1 MSPWVSWDTQLW
13 LLELPGKGF
22 NFKDVRRLRPRE
34 EAMRLCPRRAQLR
47 SQATASVTH
56 QTGDDDLL
64 AFAAS

>member
-22 NFKDVRRLRPRE
+22 NFKDVRRLRPHE
-34 EAMRLCPRRAQLR
+34 EAMHLCPRRAQLR
-47 SQATASVTH
+47 SQPTASVTH
-56 QTGDDDLL
+56 QTGDDGLL